1 MYKSFEEKKSI
12 IDLEKRIDKHGVR
25 KPSVNSSIVGDEIK
39 RPVHLKNKK
48 KSLLKEKL
56 DLLKRKRTKRK
67 GL

>member
-12 IDLEKRIDKHGVR
+12 INPERKIDKHGVR
-25 KPSVNSSIVGDEIK
+25 KPNVDHSIVGDEIK

-56 DLLKRKRTKRK
+56 DLLKRKNKHK

>member
-1 MYKSFEEKKSI
+1 MYKSFEEKQHPTKVNGNRN
-12 IDLEKRIDKHGVR
+12 DVR